1 MAIATITII
10 AIVIIAI
17 VIIANCSSPSMH
29 QGSFDEVMAFAFKQ
43 CLMSFVWWLF
53 ENPCHHVGDR

>member
-10 AIVIIAI
+10 AIVIIAM
-17 VIIANCSSPSMH
+17 VIIANCSSSMH